1 MSQPSLLE
9 RLGGADAIQQVATAL
24 YARLLADEEI
34 GPLFTDTHMPM
45 QRDRLV
51 AYLTEACG
59 GGAHDA
65 AVSLRA
71 AHAAHQVTD
80 RHFSIMA
87 SHLVDL
93 LEELGADP
101 DAAAE
106 FLDLVAARR
115 GDVVSHSQIA
125 GLPELSGAPGLVQ
138 PPG

>member
-1 MSQPSLLE
+1 MSHATLLE
-9 RLGGADAIQQVATAL
+9 RLGGTGAIQQVATAL
-24 YARLLADEEI
+24 YARLMADDEV
-34 GPLFTDTHMPM
+34 GPLFRDTHMPM
-45 QRDRLV
+45 QRDKLA
-51 AYLTEACG
+51 AYLVEACG
-59 GGAHDA
+59 GPLRDA
-65 AVSLRA
+65 AVSLRT
-71 AHAAHQVTD
+71 AHAEHQVTD

-106 FLDLVAARR
+106 FLDLIAARR

-125 GLPELSGAPGLVQ
+125 GLPGLSGLVQ